1 MSRKNIFK
9 LFVGLVCVVLCV
21 SGCEKGSMGM
31 SEPSANEV
39 FEDYYSALTG
49 TMSASVHRD
58 DFQWKNGTEPFPY
71 LDKAKWTD
79 MKNNLR
85 SCDNEDVARLN
96 GMYDTYKL
104 NLGYTNPQE
113 ATDKVAAYWESQGWE
128 VKDIS
133 NPKDPEKKQI
143 LTVTDTDINLLYTAS
158 VRGEDIEATSK
169 CISEFYHEDSPAE
182 DPVVYSAQK

>member
-1 MSRKNIFK
+1 MFFSSGFRR
-9 LFVGLVCVVLCV
+9 LLSLRLAVVMAVLGL
-21 SGCEKGSMGM
+21 SGCGSGE
-31 SEPSANEV
+31 SSANEV
-39 FEDYYSALTG
+39 FEDYYGALTG

-104 NLGYTNPQE
+104 NLGYKNPQE

-128 VKDIS
+128 VKDITS
-133 NPKDPEKKQI
+133 EKEPDMRQI
-143 LTVTDTDINLLYTAS
+143 LTVTDTDVNLLYTAS
-158 VRGEDIEATSK
+158 SRGEAIEATSQ

-182 DPVVYSAQK
+182 DPKVYSAQK